1 MTGVKRSE
9 KSVFFYS
16 LLPINPCHYAKTLV
30 KYAKGEK
37 TMDLIILIGA
47 GAVGKMT
54 VGQELM
60 KITDFR
66 LFHNHMTIEPV
77 IEIFGGFRGDVI
89 AKLRDDIFDAFLQ
102 TDYQGMIFTY
112 MWAFDMQ
119 SDWDYIKKVS
129 DRFEATGGTVYY
141 VELVADRAV
150 RVERNKTEN
159 RLKNK
164 ASKRDLVLS
173 GARMLREETRYRLES
188 LEGEIPFKN
197 YLRID
202 NTNMEPAEAARLIKE
217 TFALPGPR
225 KDRMMSHVKLE
236 EVKESEIEE
245 LYEMQKK
252 SFMPLYEKY
261 HDEGS
266 PAIESIDRVKR
277 RFAVENRK
285 YYFIVKD
292 GARVGV
298 INIGHNDP
306 NEKEISFISPLF
318 ILPEF
323 QNQGIG
329 YAAIQIA
336 FMLHPE
342 IKLWKLDTILQEPAN
357 CHLYEKC
364 GFVRVGEEH
373 VVNEV
378 MTLVDYERRVE

>member
-1 MTGVKRSE
+1 
-9 KSVFFYS
+9 
-16 LLPINPCHYAKTLV
+16 
-30 KYAKGEK
+30 
-37 TMDLIILIGA
+37 MDLIVIIGA

-66 LFHNHMTIEPV
+66 LFHNHMMIEPV
-77 IEIFGGFRGDVI
+77 LEIFGKFDGDVI
-89 AKLRDDIFDAFLQ
+89 SRLREDIFEAFFK

-112 MWAFDMQ
+112 MWAFDEQ
-119 SDWDYIKKVS
+119 SDWDYIKGVS

-141 VELVADRAV
+141 VELIADREV

-164 ASKRDLVLS
+164 PSKRDLVVS
-173 GARMLREETRYRLES
+173 EARMLREETKYRVVS
-188 LEGEIPFKN
+188 NEGEIPFKN
-197 YLRID
+197 YLRIN
-202 NTNMEPAEAARLIKE
+202 NTRMEPAAAARKIKE
-217 TFALPGPR
+217 NFNLPGPR
-225 KDRMMSHVKLE
+225 KTELMNRIKLE
-236 EVKESEIEE
+236 TVREDEIDQ
-245 LYEMQKK
+245 LYYMQKA
-252 SFMPLYEKY
+252 SFIPLYEKY

-306 NEKEISFISPLF
+306 NEHEVAFISPLF

-329 YAAIQIA
+329 YVAIQKA
-336 FMLHPE
+336 FQLLPDV
-342 IKLWKLDTILQEPAN
+342 KVWKLDTILQEPAN

-373 VVNEV
+373 VVNEN
-378 MTLVDYERRVE
+378 MTLVDYERRI